1 LDPSTWLHN
10 FVLPLVAGGD
20 VRVAGAIGQSEL
32 ELMLAHPAVTNDG
45 AGRDESATR
54 IAEARQAVMA
64 ELLIDAHE
72 PPLDDAA
79 VKLAV
84 AMQDLLFLGHP
95 DTAGLFVRKSK
106 LARVARFA
114 EKLAQLDAP
123 ESVEELAARHSIL
136 HHLFD
141 LGRDDVRVSFWAG
154 KREFKGAEPPPRLL
168 KWASVRRVR
177 EERWRVSIVAEAA
190 ADQAQRAIVVAMLT
204 ASPLTNLLEPL
215 RLDPP
220 LELRPHVRWLREP
233 PVARAVADR
242 WLSLGLTQ
250 VGPPVMAA
258 LARVLENPH
267 ADGDARTAI
276 AFVCHL
282 HLLSVISRAGHAT
295 VFSDLLAE
303 MQSNAQAQPAL
314 RDFYG
319 LFAAAQR
326 CGLGRPTDVRLD
338 RRLEERVN
346 AYSMACGA
354 ACGEP
359 RVLELASMLLR
370 GVQATLAL
378 TASG

>member
-1 LDPSTWLHN
+1 MKLDASTWLHR

-20 VRVAGAIGQSEL
+20 VRVAGAIGAADVEL
-32 ELMLAHPAVTNDG
+32 LLGHPFE
-45 AGRDESATR
+45 RDESAAR

-64 ELLIDAHE
+64 EILIDARE

-79 VKLAV
+79 LKLAV
-84 AMQDLLFLGHP
+84 AMQNLLFLGHP
-95 DTAGLFVRKSK
+95 DTAGLTVRKSK

-114 EKLAQLDAP
+114 EKLATLDAP
-123 ESVEELAARHSIL
+123 ATVDELAARHSIL

-154 KREFKGAEPPPRLL
+154 KREFKGSEPPPRLL
-168 KWASVRRVR
+168 KWAAVRRVR
-177 EERWRVSIVAEAA
+177 EERWRVSIASEAVA
-190 ADQAQRAIVVAMLT
+190 DPQQRAIVVAMLT

-233 PVARAVADR
+233 LIARAVADR
-242 WLSLGLTQ
+242 YLSIGLAP
-250 VGPPVMAA
+250 VGPALTAA
-258 LARVLENPH
+258 LLRVLDNPH
-267 ADGDARTAI
+267 AVDDARIAT

-282 HLLSVISRAGHAT
+282 HLLSLVGTRGQASFAE
-295 VFSDLLAE
+295 LLSE
-303 MQSNAQAQPAL
+303 MQTNAQTHPSVK
-314 RDFYG
+314 DFYG

-326 CGLGRPTDVRLD
+326 CGLGRPADVKRN
-338 RRLEERVN
+338 RRLEQSIN
-346 AYSMACGA
+346 AYSAACGA

-359 RVLELASMLLR
+359 RVLELAGLMMR